1 MWKNLK
7 IALCVIA
14 IIILAMLGRK
24 SSDLRKKLA
33 KQKSETAKL
42 KHGLKVN
49 KTKDAVSS
57 VNAQIGILKKD
68 ETKNNIAITVL
79 EKDVIELEKKIEK
92 SAKKI
97 KEADPEITDIAAA
110 FAYAE
115 KLKNEK

>member
-1 MWKNLK
+1 MKNNIK
-7 IALCVIA
+7 ILLCFIA
-14 IIILAMLGRK
+14 IIILAMLGMK
-24 SSDLRKKLA
+24 SSGLRKKLA
-33 KQKSETAKL
+33 KQKSKTEKL

-49 KTKDAVSS
+49 KKKEAVSS

-79 EKDVIELEKKIEK
+79 EKDVIKLEKKIEK

-97 KEADPEITDIAAA
+97 KKADPEITDIVAAL
-110 FAYAE
+110 AYAE